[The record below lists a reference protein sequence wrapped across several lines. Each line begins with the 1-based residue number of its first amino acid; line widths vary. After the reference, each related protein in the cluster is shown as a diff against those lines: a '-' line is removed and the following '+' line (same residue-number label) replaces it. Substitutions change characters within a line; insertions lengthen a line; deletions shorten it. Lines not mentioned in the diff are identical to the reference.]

1 MVEPV
6 GWLLT
11 AIEGLFLPAY
21 SSRWRKGAP
30 DTVPKATRYTEW
42 YKQENPNRSPYID
55 QLFDA
60 VIETRKRQ
68 AAGEKAERA
77 TEHLLDAAFIALDRH
92 AASGKPSPRAEKLAT
107 AALLALMGGGK
118 GAPDTVSK
126 ATRYAEW
133 YKQENPNR
141 SPHIDQLFDAV
152 IETRERQAA
161 GEKAERATERLL
173 DAAFKELD
181 RHAVSGKPS
190 PRAEKLATAALLA
203 LMGGGKGAPD
213 TVSKATRYA
222 EWYKQENP
230 NRSPHIDQLFDAV
243 IETRERQAAGEKAE
257 RATERLLDAAFKELD
272 RHAVSGEASPV
283 IEEFVAAALVI
294 LDCDIL
300 PDKYKEDISD

>member
-6 GWLLT
+6 GWFLT

-21 SSRWRKGAP
+21 SSRWR
-30 DTVPKATRYTEW
+30 
-42 YKQENPNRSPYID
+42 
-55 QLFDA
+55 
-60 VIETRKRQ
+60 
-68 AAGEKAERA
+68 
-77 TEHLLDAAFIALDRH
+77 
-92 AASGKPSPRAEKLAT
+92 
-107 AALLALMGGGK
+107 K

-181 RHAVSGKPS
+181 RHAASGKPS
-190 PRAEKLATAALLA
+190 PRAENLATAALLA

-243 IETRERQAAGEKAE
+243 IETRERQAAGETAE

-272 RHAVSGEASPV
+272 RHLVSREPSPV
-283 IEEFVAAALVI
+283 VEEFVAAALVI
-294 LDCDIL
+294 LNRNIL
-300 PDKYKEDISD
+300 PDKDKEEISD

>member
-21 SSRWRKGAP
+21 SSHWRKGAP
-30 DTVPKATRYTEW
+30 DTVSKATRYSEW
-42 YKQENPNRSPYID
+42 YKQENPNRSPHID

-77 TEHLLDAAFIALDRH
+77 TERLLDAAFKELDRH
-92 AASGKPSPRAEKLAT
+92 AASGKPSPRAENLAT

-141 SPHIDQLFDAV
+141 SLRIDQFFDAV
-152 IETRERQAA
+152 IETRKRQVA

-181 RHAVSGKPS
+181 RHA
-190 PRAEKLATAALLA
+190 
-203 LMGGGKGAPD
+203 
-213 TVSKATRYA
+213 
-222 EWYKQENP
+222 
-230 NRSPHIDQLFDAV
+230 I
-243 IETRERQAAGEKAE
+243 
-257 RATERLLDAAFKELD
+257 
-272 RHAVSGEASPV
+272 SGEASPV
-283 IEEFVAAALVI
+283 MEEFVAAALVI
-294 LDCDIL
+294 LNRNIL
-300 PDKYKEDISD
+300 PDKDKEEISD